1 MNKLRQ
7 FLLLQLICV
16 FLFSCDFTA
25 KKNNSNY
32 SNIHEKVKLV
42 INPYAYNEARSA
54 IPEINWDDYSYE
66 LKSIQN
72 PGEATQKAEETLV
85 SGRSRNDLGVGISI
99 DLGKYKFTL
108 NAYKNGVKVLSGS
121 VTKDLTTGGNAVLN
135 FKMYPVSGSSGSAE
149 ISVTYPLVNS
159 VAQIK
164 GAVTRDLF
172 VNPEE
177 IAAETIEAVTVSG
190 EKKAVYARTGLPSNT
205 EQYAHLWF
213 YDEAGKVIYT
223 MLESLVI
230 VGGSHS
236 SCERRLTDADWRT
249 YACAITLKKDGEAWS
264 SSGKSVALV
273 DKMMPSIRYGLKDIG
288 NGVFS
293 SNAAEG
299 EYYVYVNNENTY
311 AEFRSS
317 SERAEVEYYSVK
329 AAEAKG
335 CTITAVS
342 GAVESDGIT
351 AVVQSGNNFVYKVEK
366 KEGYEKSGAGL
377 SVKINGSAVA
387 DADFDRPL
395 TIENIN
401 ESKTISVSGIEAIEY
416 TISYSFAG
424 NNASWKNGYTAPAV
438 FTAEET
444 VILPAVA
451 NITGDGKLFD
461 VWVDAADGKTVYK
474 TTEGIYRNLNLKATW
489 KDSASVKVINGQ
501 GYIYANGLSLI
512 IEANGSATNVYI
524 DLEGNGV
531 IDEDDYQLEATDGNR
546 DFTDYILS
554 AGTEDGKEIKSDF
567 KFTMTGGQIRAVL
580 GLDSKDVKRSNKSIL
595 NLSGNAKIGKASG
608 VVINKDEEG
617 NSYTTAAKVEGVM
630 LETISDEIINI
641 KGALSS
647 ESYIYCVTPYAYEEG
662 SDRFIA
668 YIGNSTWANYD
679 YFACY
684 TDDTENSG
692 VYKKNKLTMKS
703 RKENGVQKTII
714 RLADPAGIALPK
726 PDEIDG
732 DVNIGFSLGD
742 DRVSSECSVFSL
754 AVENGVFYMEER
766 TTFTPNTPDG
776 QQKLELS
783 ADECSA
789 IEATL
794 TYMAQPTETTY
805 VESLAFKDSETNEV
819 QTYVYMHILSAGNQ
833 ITPEIASDFLAQI
846 KFRRTGDKEVKIKV
860 NLETVPSTDIAE
872 NNVVYFNGSFYKR
885 LPTVSPSNWSVSYNA
900 AKQTK
905 FNNLKGY
912 LMNIT
917 SLVENNYIYEIF
929 GKNGREMTYIGGARL
944 YPTEGKFDQTTYSY
958 QKGPYNGVDYGTNGF
973 DGTYWYWQ
981 AGPEAGTPFWNGKT
995 VSSSTVLTGRMP
1007 DPVNGGYMYTRW
1019 NNKLFNNG
1027 SVGAEP
1033 NNSSSNEYV
1042 IQYLADGNNNGF
1054 WNDQPLQNTS
1064 KDYASKSYIVEY
1076 TPYENE
1082 WNIEEAQYQSITRT
1096 ASY

>member
-1 MNKLRQ
+1 MNKVRQ

-54 IPEINWDDYSYE
+54 IPEINWEEYSYE

-108 NAYKNGVKVLSGS
+108 NAYKNGVKVLSGN
-121 VTKDLTTGGNAVLN
+121 VTKDLTAGGNAVLN

-190 EKKAVYARTGLPSNT
+190 EKKAVFAKTGLPSNT

-377 SVKINGSAVA
+377 SVKVNGSAVA
-387 DADFDRPL
+387 EADFDRPL

-567 KFTMTGGQIRAVL
+567 KFTMTGGQIRAVM

-595 NLSGNAKIGKASG
+595 NVSGNAKIGKASG

-714 RLADPAGIALPK
+714 RLADPAGVALPK

-742 DRVSSECSVFSL
+742 DRVSAECSVFSL
-754 AVENGVFYMEER
+754 AVENGVFYFNER
-766 TTFTPNTPDG
+766 TTFTPSTPDG

-783 ADECSA
+783 PEDCAK
-789 IEATL
+789 IESSL
-794 TYMAQPTETTY
+794 DYMIQPTETTY
-805 VESLAFKDSETNEV
+805 IDNAHRNEISFSD
-819 QTYVYMHILSAGNQ
+819 TYVYMQILSAGNQ
-833 ITPEIASDFLAQI
+833 ITPELASDFLAQV
-846 KFRRTGDKEVKIKV
+846 KFRRTSDKEVKIKV
-860 NLETVPSTDIAE
+860 NLETVPSTEIAKAG
-872 NNVVYFNGSFYKR
+872 VKYFNGSFYKR
-885 LPTVSPSNWSVSYNA
+885 IV
-900 AKQTK
+900 AKEWRASFNDAK
-905 FNNLKGY
+905 NEVFNNLHGY

-917 SLVENNYIYEIF
+917 SKVENNYLYYSYDAA
-929 GKNGREMTYIGGARL
+929 TAWIGGSQVSNIVD
-944 YPTEGKFDQTTYSY
+944 GKTVYDTIYDTS
-958 QKGPYNGVDYGTNGF
+958 KEVSRSTG
-973 DGTYWYWQ
+973 WYWQ
-981 AGPEAGTPFWNGKT
+981 GGPEAGQCFWTTDTWGSINSR
-995 VSSSTVLTGRMP
+995 V
-1007 DPVNGGYMYTRW
+1007 PVNPDNLSEGYWYQNWDNSAQLSGG
-1019 NNKLFNNG
+1019 G
-1027 SVGAEP
+1027 GEP
-1033 NNSSSNEYV
+1033 NNSNTEDC
-1042 IQYLADGNNNGF
+1042 IQYLTLKNKEGT
-1054 WNDQPLQNTS
+1054 WNDIKNTAS
-1064 KDYASKSYIVEY
+1064 GNGDYSAKYAFVEF

-1082 WNIEEAQYQSITRT
+1082 WNKEEAQYQSITRT